1 MSIYGYGQLYGS
13 GYRYPR
19 RPRKAYIGKD
29 QEKLWTRAAVFN
41 TAIAN
46 KNPWVEFLRSKNFY
60 DELRDKLRDLRV
72 EYYQKHRPYTSVTDV
87 QRKISQLEKQLDTL
101 REERDVIER
110 TAPDLT
116 EVYAGTKVAQK
127 LPYAQAVDLTKSKLN
142 KEINSI
148 NARIAELESMKE
160 QLRLAAK
167 K

>member
-1 MSIYGYGQLYGS
+1 MSLYGYGYEGM
-13 GYRYPR
+13 GYRYPK

-46 KNPWVEFLRSKNFY
+46 NNPWVKFLRDNKYY
-60 DELRDKLRDLRV
+60 DEIKDVFQRARQA
-72 EYYQKHRPYTSVTDV
+72 YYSKRPYTNVSDV
-87 QRKISQLEKQLDTL
+87 QRKIGQLERQLETL
-101 REERDVIER
+101 RKEHAVIEK

-116 EVYAGTKVAQK
+116 DVYASTKVASSV
-127 LPYAQAVDLTKSKLN
+127 PYAQAVDLTKNKLRN
-142 KEINSI
+142 EINRI
-148 NARIAELESMKE
+148 NSRIAELESIKE

>member
-1 MSIYGYGQLYGS
+1 MYGYGELYGS

-46 KNPWVEFLRSKNFY
+46 NNPWVKFLRENYY
-60 DELRDKLRDLRV
+60 DEIKDVFRRARQA
-72 EYYQKHRPYTSVTDV
+72 YYSKRPYTNVSDV
-87 QRKISQLEKQLDTL
+87 QRKISQLEKQLETL
-101 REERDVIER
+101 REEHGVIEK

-116 EVYAGTKVAQK
+116 DVYASTKVASSI
-127 LPYAQAVDLTKSKLN
+127 PYAQAVDLTKNKLRN
-142 KEINSI
+142 EINRI
-148 NARIAELESMKE
+148 NSRIAELESIKE
-160 QLRLAAK
+160 QLKLAAK

>member
-1 MSIYGYGQLYGS
+1 MSLYGYGELYGS

-46 KNPWVEFLRSKNFY
+46 KNPWVEYLRKNGVY
-60 DELRDKLRDLRV
+60 DKIRDELQKARIG
-72 EYYQKHRPYTSVTDV
+72 YYKDRPYKTSSDV

-101 REERDVIER
+101 REEYGVIEK
-110 TAPDLT
+110 TASDLSD
-116 EVYAGTKVAQK
+116 VYATTKVASSV
-127 LPYAQAVDLTKSKLN
+127 PYARAVELTKGKLRN
-142 KEINSI
+142 EIDRINSK
-148 NARIAELESMKE
+148 IAELESIKE
-160 QLRLAAK
+160 QLKAAAK